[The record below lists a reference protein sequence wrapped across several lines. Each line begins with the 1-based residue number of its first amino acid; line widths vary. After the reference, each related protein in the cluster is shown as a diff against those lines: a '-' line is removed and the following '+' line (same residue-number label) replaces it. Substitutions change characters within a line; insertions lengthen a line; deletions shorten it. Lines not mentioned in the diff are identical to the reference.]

1 MNFNSYIFFALLI
14 PVIILY
20 RVLPWNIG
28 KVMLVLA
35 SYVFYGYAEPFYL
48 ILLFYSSVIDYI
60 GAIFIHDAKSEFR
73 RKVWLWI
80 SVIGNIG
87 LLLAF
92 KYANFMINNIN
103 LFSDII
109 HFEPIKNTGWL
120 LPAGIS
126 FYTFQTLSYTVDV
139 YRKQAEPCRNFV
151 TFALYVSYF
160 PQLVAGPIERAT
172 HLIKQISE
180 KHRVPAHDLMKG
192 LERIL
197 WGLIKKCV
205 LADRLALFIN
215 EVYANPEQMPAPV
228 IWLVMI
234 GFMMQLYLDF
244 SAYTDIAIGLAQLM
258 GVQLAENFK
267 HPLIARNP
275 VDFWNRWHITLTTWF
290 RDYVFVTMGGLKR
303 QQKWK
308 SMFNIMVVFTLT
320 GFWHGASWNFVLFG
334 AYAGLGVAVYQY
346 IKIFSRWRT
355 TRPLLGKSIA
365 GTSLAIFL
373 YSVYM
378 YVGGVF
384 FRTPDIAT
392 AITIYKGALFNE
404 WSMPS
409 IYLPYAIL
417 IALIWLVHLLRE
429 NYFENNM
436 LSTKLKQVPVWT
448 VNLFYIVLLNYA
460 AYEHKVTFIYFQF

>member
-197 WGLIKKCV
+197 WG
-205 LADRLALFIN
+205 
-215 EVYANPEQMPAPV
+215 
-228 IWLVMI
+228 
-234 GFMMQLYLDF
+234 
-244 SAYTDIAIGLAQLM
+244 T
-258 GVQLAENFK
+258 
-267 HPLIARNP
+267 H
-275 VDFWNRWHITLTTWF
+275 
-290 RDYVFVTMGGLKR
+290 
-303 QQKWK
+303 
-308 SMFNIMVVFTLT
+308 
-320 GFWHGASWNFVLFG
+320 
-334 AYAGLGVAVYQY
+334 
-346 IKIFSRWRT
+346 
-355 TRPLLGKSIA
+355 
-365 GTSLAIFL
+365 
-373 YSVYM
+373 
-378 YVGGVF
+378 
-384 FRTPDIAT
+384 
-392 AITIYKGALFNE
+392 
-404 WSMPS
+404 
-409 IYLPYAIL
+409 
-417 IALIWLVHLLRE
+417 
-429 NYFENNM
+429 
-436 LSTKLKQVPVWT
+436 
-448 VNLFYIVLLNYA
+448 
-460 AYEHKVTFIYFQF
+460 